1 MCLDLLCI
9 NVGFFLHPLLANCV
23 QVLRV
28 GALYRLQQAIILP
41 VAPSFL
47 LDSLLL
53 TPQLAFLSMSSGCC
67 Y

>member
-28 GALYRLQQAIILP
+28 GALYRLQQAIKLP
-41 VAPSFL
+41 VTSFL

-53 TPQLAFLSMSSGCC
+53 MPQLAFLSVSSGCC